1 MTHNIFL
8 GPLRLISNKK
18 LQTISS
24 QPSENQEMLTNL
36 TTVISRNVQCAEE
49 NHTGRCLVLQQ
60 GRNLTFVV
68 RKDTLQKIVEV
79 SLATTTQVTV
89 DLIRE
94 FKHQIDGG
102 QF

>member
-68 RKDTLQKIVEV
+68 RKDTLQKKCRSKFSNNNTGNSRFDKRV
-79 SLATTTQVTV
+79 
-89 DLIRE
+89 
-94 FKHQIDGG
+94 
-102 QF
+102 